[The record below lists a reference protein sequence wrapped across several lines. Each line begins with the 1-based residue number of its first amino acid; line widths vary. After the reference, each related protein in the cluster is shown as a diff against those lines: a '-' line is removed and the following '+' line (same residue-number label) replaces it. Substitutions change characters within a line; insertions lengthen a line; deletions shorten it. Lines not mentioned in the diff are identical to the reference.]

1 MSAISTSTVKLYNT
15 TMETDYVIREVTA
28 TELHL
33 KSMNKEDNPC
43 PKNSQKH
50 LLLPED
56 IHDTSFRGHDVTGF
70 CSLTH

>member
-1 MSAISTSTVKLYNT
+1 MDVEYI
-15 TMETDYVIREVTA
+15 IRGVTA

-33 KSMNKEDNPC
+33 KSMNKEDDLC

-56 IHDTSFRGHDVTGF
+56 IHDTSFRGYAVIPF